1 MPCDPSDPFVRYLT
15 DPGTPNLELIAELGP
30 DEIRERLRECPDLA
44 FTVLW
49 DEERARRLAQT
60 GPKREYAAP
69 LLASIDHVLAL
80 RGMGLDPLTAN
91 AAWLM
96 AASLHAQDGVLRD
109 WPRIDGLQPAARR
122 TAVSGMQSGRF
133 DEARAIDPSRLLGL
147 LLNPAASQRRAA
159 GDPLPARAAEA
170 VRAAMAQAGAAQL
183 FGKINACMLHA
194 TALLS
199 EDDRIVRRDLLAA
212 SGHGEDSLARLV
224 AAARGEGAI
233 ESLRLRGHGMP
244 RVDALLADAGFK
256 RAAEWLGVQADFDP
270 EVIAMAAQ
278 LGELASQHPDPWVRW
293 ACGQASSGEAID
305 PMFDALRPL
314 GTAGIR
320 DRSAVL
326 SAVIRAGLL
335 TPDSVRVLESEIEG
349 CGDLRGKANE
359 VAAFRVLFERRTRH
373 RDPSLLPF
381 RLRDWYQAAES
392 AYVRGATEL
401 ASLPQVN
408 AILVEAAKSEEVGP
422 EIAELVRQIQAENDA
437 AVDREARRQGRLWLV
452 RLIRHC
458 AAHEGDTRHW
468 DAGARILTDEDITD
482 LRSLVRS
489 SRDPV
494 ASSWFT
500 AKLQGTSE
508 FRFAEAAFRLRMLG
522 DDDARTEED
531 FKRRINGHYRLVRDA
546 PGLSQ
551 AERDEL
557 KELCERCGRH
567 ILGGSRIADSQPR
580 GATLEAFRRGDARG
594 MLRGEMRDGDPLGL
608 PYRAVP
614 TAFVSRTALIAW
626 GAAAVLLLV
635 LLGIL
640 FLGGE
645 ALPSPGAMANG

>member
-1 MPCDPSDPFVRYLT
+1 MPL
-15 DPGTPNLELIAELGP
+15 
-30 DEIRERLRECPDLA
+30 
-44 FTVLW
+44 
-49 DEERARRLAQT
+49 
-60 GPKREYAAP
+60 
-69 LLASIDHVLAL
+69 
-80 RGMGLDPLTAN
+80 
-91 AAWLM
+91 
-96 AASLHAQDGVLRD
+96 
-109 WPRIDGLQPAARR
+109 
-122 TAVSGMQSGRF
+122 
-133 DEARAIDPSRLLGL
+133 
-147 LLNPAASQRRAA
+147 
-159 GDPLPARAAEA
+159 
-170 VRAAMAQAGAAQL
+170 
-183 FGKINACMLHA
+183 LHA
-194 TALLS
+194 TALLG

-224 AAARGEGAI
+224 AATRGEGAI

-244 RVDALLADAGFK
+244 RVEALLADAGFK

-278 LGELASQHPDPWVRW
+278 LGEMASQHPDPWVRW

-335 TPDSVRVLESEIEG
+335 TPDSVRVLDSELES
-349 CGDLRGKANE
+349 CGDLSGKANE
-359 VAAFRVLFERRTRH
+359 VSAFRVLFDRRARQ
-373 RDPSLLPF
+373 RDPALLPF
-381 RLRDWYQAAES
+381 RLRNWYQAAES
-392 AYVRGATEL
+392 AYMRGAGEL
-401 ASLPQVN
+401 ASLNEVD
-408 AILVEAAKSEEVGP
+408 AALIDAAQSEEVGP
-422 EIAELVRQIQAENDA
+422 EIAELVRQIQADIA
-437 AVDREARRQGRLWLV
+437 KRVDVEARRQGRLWLV
-452 RLIRHC
+452 RLTRHC
-458 AAHEGDTRHW
+458 ADHEGDTRHW
-468 DAGARILTDEDITD
+468 DGGARILTDEDITD

-494 ASSWFT
+494 ASSWFM

-522 DDDARTEED
+522 DDDSRTEDE
-531 FKRRINGHYRLVRDA
+531 FKKRINAHYRLIREA

-567 ILGGSRIADSQPR
+567 ILGGSRITDSQPR

-608 PYRAVP
+608 PFRTVP

-626 GAAAVLLLV
+626 GAAAILLLV
-635 LLGIL
+635 LAGIL
-640 FLGGE
+640 VLGGE
-645 ALPSPGAMANG
+645 TLPPSGAMPNG